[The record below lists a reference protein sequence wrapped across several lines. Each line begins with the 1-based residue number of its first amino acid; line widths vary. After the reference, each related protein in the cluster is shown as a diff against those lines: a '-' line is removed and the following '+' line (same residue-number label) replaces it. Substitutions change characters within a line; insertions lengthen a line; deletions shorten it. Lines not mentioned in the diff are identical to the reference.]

1 MKFDGE
7 NRNGPIARDSEIGS
21 IGGCDRNKSGSSR
34 LHLHASWGG
43 GGGCEMLPSAAGFV
57 MDPVTESNAAPPRYE
72 ELVSPMR
79 FTSTGQMKLGQK
91 V

>member
-1 MKFDGE
+1 MGRTETVQLQETVKLEVLVDVTVTRVE
-7 NRNGPIARDSEIGS
+7 VP
-21 IGGCDRNKSGSSR
+21 GCICMPAG
-34 LHLHASWGG
+34 GG

-57 MDPVTESNAAPPRYE
+57 MDPVTESNAPPPRYE